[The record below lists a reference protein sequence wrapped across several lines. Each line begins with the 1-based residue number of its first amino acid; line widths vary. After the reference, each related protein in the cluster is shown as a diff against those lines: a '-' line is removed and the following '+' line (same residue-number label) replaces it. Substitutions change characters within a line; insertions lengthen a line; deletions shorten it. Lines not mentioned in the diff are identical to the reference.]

1 MAEWAAANI
10 NEQAAQKQDGGIS
23 LNNTDSNKRRRTS
36 ETPEA
41 ALARLT
47 TSYSTAMTAVGALH
61 KASNALAKK
70 LKEQQSTSTSTNT
83 NTNTNTNTS
92 AAKARGQQEVRV
104 DSGKGKDH
112 ITDDY
117 GGDVED
123 NTMDIDDES
132 DSFIMEQF
140 DSIKRVSKA
149 ARDAFEN
156 ALLSDPLIRGFCPTF
171 AHVLQS
177 TEQAAVAEEASL
189 SSAAHQNN
197 LKELTYASLINYA
210 DLLISTC
217 ACSQRD
223 HQMEVKG
230 GSILDRGI
238 VPVLKAVECQ
248 DSIIETGSNCV
259 WHDIEQEDRTIRLA
273 LVAYCDACDL
283 DGSDPTSWL
292 KLACAARIM
301 GKMLR
306 NSKAEQQQQN
316 KNVDDESV
324 EVEGR
329 EERSNE
335 ELEKYINLDFER
347 LERLA
352 VERGLT
358 SLKNGV
364 PPNRALVRAFRELED
379 RQMNRDHKPYMLMI
393 SRPRNDSA
401 ELRIDL
407 SRYSWST
414 LGRNLLRACREG
426 VISKSHD
433 GWNINKSWE
442 SSMSKTNDLAL
453 PTIRVEICPLFVL
466 PGSVLLHLCQFLG
479 GDSKNLESTCRS
491 LSVGI
496 ISARAMVEKDRNFKM
511 KQMEQEMGDMLKETE
526 ADEPVNE
533 SNNSKQDLSKQ
544 ELLKFTHRTS
554 KRVQSQLMSSG
565 KQAERSAKRKSV
577 EYCLT
582 SSIVPCTIDHPD
594 YRRCVNKDFNWD
606 SLLPLYTYSNM
617 IKAMAKPT
625 QNSKDDESVNKGD
638 SSLVGDGNQRKLQC
652 ASNDTA
658 SMVNFMKR
666 WSTANSGARDMLQR
680 FLAHISCHVS
690 AVYESE
696 NGNNNGLTQCIMDCK
711 FEHALLSYGYN
722 LDNIPLHT

>member
-23 LNNTDSNKRRRTS
+23 LNNADSNKRRRTS

-70 LKEQQSTSTSTNT
+70 MKEQQSTNTST
-83 NTNTNTNTS
+83 
-92 AAKARGQQEVRV
+92 AKARAQEVRV
-104 DSGKGKDH
+104 DSGKSKDH

-132 DSFIMEQF
+132 NIFIKEQF

-177 TEQAAVAEEASL
+177 TEQAAVSEEASL
-189 SSAAHQNN
+189 SSAAHQNT

-217 ACSQRD
+217 ACVQRNR
-223 HQMEVKG
+223 QMEVKG

-238 VPVLKAVECQ
+238 VPVLKAVEYQ
-248 DSIIETGSNCV
+248 DFLGTGSNCI

-306 NSKAEQQQQN
+306 NSQAGQQN
-316 KNVDDESV
+316 KNVDEESV
-324 EVEGR
+324 DVKGR

-358 SLKNGV
+358 SLKSGV

-379 RQMNRDHKPYMLMI
+379 RQMNRDHKSYMPML

-401 ELRIDL
+401 ELTIDL
-407 SRYSWST
+407 SRKSWST

-433 GWNINKSWE
+433 GWNIKKSWE
-442 SSMSKTNDLAL
+442 SSMSKTNDLVF
-453 PTIRVEICPLFVL
+453 PTIRVEICPLLVL

-479 GDSKNLESTCRS
+479 GDSKRLEYTCRS

-526 ADEPVNE
+526 ADEPVDE

-577 EYCLT
+577 EYCLI

-594 YRRCVNKDFNWD
+594 YRRCVNKDINWD
-606 SLLPLYTYSNM
+606 SLLPLYAYSNM

-625 QNSKDDESVNKGD
+625 HNAKDDESVNKGD
-638 SSLVGDGNQRKLQC
+638 NSLVGDGNRKLQC
-652 ASNDTA
+652 VSNDTA
-658 SMVNFMKR
+658 SMVTFMKR

-696 NGNNNGLTQCIMDCK
+696 NGNTMVLTQCFMDCK

-722 LDNIPLHT
+722 FDNIPLHTCYILFIVQALIH

>member
-10 NEQAAQKQDGGIS
+10 HEQAAQKQDGSIS
-23 LNNTDSNKRRRTS
+23 LNNADSNKRRRTS

-61 KASNALAKK
+61 KASNVMAKK
-70 LKEQQSTSTSTNT
+70 MNEQQSTNTST
-83 NTNTNTNTS
+83 
-92 AAKARGQQEVRV
+92 AKARGQEVRV

-123 NTMDIDDES
+123 NTMDIDD
-132 DSFIMEQF
+132 DSSIFIKEQF

-156 ALLSDPLIRGFCPTF
+156 ALLSDPLIRRFCPTF

-177 TEQAAVAEEASL
+177 TEQATVSEEASL
-189 SSAAHQNN
+189 SSAAHQNT

-217 ACSQRD
+217 ACVQRN

-230 GSILDRGI
+230 SSILDRGI

-248 DSIIETGSNCV
+248 DIIETGSKCV
-259 WHDIEQEDRTIRLA
+259 WHDIEPEDRTIRLA

-292 KLACAARIM
+292 KLACAARTM

-306 NSKAEQQQQN
+306 NSQAAQQN
-316 KNVDDESV
+316 KNVDDEAV

-358 SLKNGV
+358 SLNSGV

-379 RQMNRDHKPYMLMI
+379 RQMKRDHKPYMLMLA
-393 SRPRNDSA
+393 RPRNDSA

-433 GWNINKSWE
+433 GWNIKKSWE
-442 SSMSKTNDLAL
+442 SSMSKTNDLVF
-453 PTIRVEICPLFVL
+453 PTIRVEICPLLVL
-466 PGSVLLHLCQFLG
+466 PGSVLLHVCQFLG
-479 GDSKNLESTCRS
+479 GDSKRLESTCRS

-511 KQMEQEMGDMLKETE
+511 KQIEQEMGDMLKETE
-526 ADEPVNE
+526 ADTPPVDE

-544 ELLKFTHRTS
+544 ELLKLTHRTS

-577 EYCLT
+577 EYCLI

-594 YRRCVNKDFNWD
+594 YRRCVNKDINWD
-606 SLLPLYTYSNM
+606 SLLSLYTYSNM

-625 QNSKDDESVNKGD
+625 QNAKDDESVNKGD
-638 SSLVGDGNQRKLQC
+638 NSLVGDGNRKLQC
-652 ASNDTA
+652 VSNDTA
-658 SMVNFMKR
+658 SMVTFMKR

-696 NGNNNGLTQCIMDCK
+696 NGNTMVLTQCIMDCK
-711 FEHALLSYGYN
+711 FEHALLSFGYN
-722 LDNIPLHT
+722 LDNIPLHVLYLIYLQALIY